1 MNSPGS
7 NHTGDSVTYSA
18 QRISPSGFGGDV
30 GLGCANASPKGLTA
44 RRAHSKPA
52 ATITDHRGNLR
63 AGFISPPRGPWQPS
77 VGILDQIEVPDQA
90 FIFVHSSGGPA
101 LPDSPRRD
109 RRERSPDRPAA

>member
-18 QRISPSGFGGDV
+18 QRISPSGFGWDV
-30 GLGCANASPKGLTA
+30 GLGWAAASGKWLTT
-44 RRAHSKPA
+44 RKEHSKPA
-52 ATITDHRGNLR
+52 ATIRDHHGNLR
-63 AGFISPPRGPWQPS
+63 AGFISPPSPEQSS
-77 VGILDQIEVPDQA
+77 VGILDQIEVPDGA
-90 FIFVHSSGGPA
+90 FIFVHSSCGPA